1 MTAETINGNRI
12 EAKPMNSPYILILYY
27 SRFGHVEKLAEQL
40 RLGVESE
47 AMEARLRTVPTINR
61 HGKSSSVADSYDGP
75 LHCKESDLNEC
86 SGLLVGSPT
95 RFGNMAAEL
104 KYFFDST
111 ADVWLSGGLIGKPA
125 GVFTSSSSF
134 HGGQESTLL
143 SMMIPLLHH
152 GMILCGV
159 PYSETALNKT
169 KHGGTPYG
177 SSHVES
183 DELSPEERQICRT
196 QGRTIARLTKKLM

>member
-1 MTAETINGNRI
+1 
-12 EAKPMNSPYILILYY
+12 MNHPYILILYY

-47 AMEARLRTVPTINR
+47 AIEARLRTVPVINK
-61 HGKSSSVADSYDGP
+61 HGESIAESGYSDGP
-75 LHCKESDLNEC
+75 VHCKESDLIGC

-95 RFGNMAAEL
+95 RFGNMSAEL

-111 ADVWLSGGLIGKPA
+111 ANIWLSGSLIGKPA

-152 GMILCGV
+152 GMILCGI
-159 PYSETALNKT
+159 PYSESALNKT
-169 KHGGTPYG
+169 KRGGTPYG
-177 SSHVES
+177 SSHIES
-183 DELSPEERQICRT
+183 EELSPEERKICRT
-196 QGRTIARLTKKLM
+196 QGKIIARLTKKLM